1 MSTPDATG
9 QDADPG
15 HALADRRV
23 ADPKPGLARRGLA
36 FAGSLFT
43 MRKDKSE
50 ARIGLILLCFGA
62 LFTTLSGRLVWLAM
76 APDEPVGLRRA
87 TSDATSAARPDIVDR
102 NGVVLATDIRS
113 VSVFAEPRKI
123 IDKDEAVE
131 LLSAVLPDLN
141 AKELRD
147 RFERRRGFVWVK
159 REITPR
165 QQAEV
170 HRLGIP
176 GVGFVPENKR
186 VYPNGVA
193 AAHVLGA
200 ANVDNVGIS
209 GIEKYIDTKGLTNPV
224 GAGLNAVHKD
234 LPPVRLSLDIRAQH
248 ALRDELAQGMAKYR
262 AKAAAGAI
270 IDVNTGEMIASV
282 SLPDFDPNNPADALN
297 KDNINRINVGVFE
310 MGSTFKALTVAM
322 ALDSGRFNVN
332 STFDARS
339 ALRYGRHT
347 INDFHGKGRVL
358 TVPEVFVYSSN
369 IGTARMA
376 MALGVSHHREFLRRA
391 GQLDRLVTELPENAA
406 PIVPR
411 PWGEINTMTIA
422 FGHGLAVAPLQ
433 AAMATGALMNGGVM
447 IPPTFLTRTEEEARA
462 LGVRLVKAETSEAM
476 RYVMRLNAERGSA
489 GRAAVPGYYVGG
501 KTGTAEKV
509 VNGRYSRDKRFT
521 TFMAIAPADKPRYL
535 FMTLFDE
542 PQPTPDSGGY
552 ATSGWNAAPTT
563 GRIVERIAP
572 LLGIPPRFEAPDRP
586 FPLMARVGAWGTR

>member
-1 MSTPDATG
+1 MTASLSSTPNEAQAGRKLTRF
-9 QDADPG
+9 
-15 HALADRRV
+15 LA
-23 ADPKPGLARRGLA
+23 
-36 FAGSLFT
+36 SLFSLSSG
-43 MRKDKSE
+43 KSE
-50 ARIGLILLCFGA
+50 ARVGLIMLVFGA
-62 LFTTLSGRLVWLAM
+62 LFLTLSGRLVYLAV

-87 TSDATSAARPDIVDR
+87 TAAATSAARPDIIDR
-102 NGVVLATDIRS
+102 NGEVLATDVKT

-141 AKELRD
+141 AKELRE

-193 AAHVLGA
+193 AAHILGF
-200 ANVDNVGIS
+200 ANVDNIGIA
-209 GIEKYIDTKGLTNPV
+209 GIEKWIDQRALTNKEGAGV
-224 GAGLNAVHKD
+224 GAQARE
-234 LPPVRLSLDIRAQH
+234 LPPVQLSIDLRVQH
-248 ALRDELAQGMAKYR
+248 ALRDELAKGMARFR

-270 IDVNTGEMIASV
+270 LDITTGEIVASV
-282 SLPDFDPNNPADALN
+282 SLPDFDPANPTDALN
-297 KDNINRINVGVFE
+297 DNNINRINVGVFE

-322 ALDSGRFNVN
+322 ALDSGRFNIN
-332 STFDARS
+332 SSFDARN

-347 INDFHGKGRVL
+347 INDFRGQNRVL

-376 MALGVSHHREFLRRA
+376 LALGVNHHREFLRRA
-391 GQLDRLVTELPENAA
+391 GQLDRMVTELPENAA
-406 PIVPR
+406 PIVPQR
-411 PWGEINTMTIA
+411 WGELNTMTIA

-433 AAMATGALMNGGVM
+433 AAAATGAMMNGGLM
-447 IPPTFLTRTEEEARA
+447 IPPTFLKRDQAEAATKATR
-462 LGVRLVKAETSEAM
+462 LIKPETSEAM

-489 GRAAVPGYYVGG
+489 ARAAVPGYYVGG

-521 TFMAIAPADKPRYL
+521 TFMAIAPSDRPRYL
-535 FMTLFDE
+535 FMTIFDE
-542 PQPTPDSGGY
+542 PQPTPESGGF

-563 GRIVERIAP
+563 GKIVERVAP
-572 LLGIPPRFEAPDRP
+572 LLGLPPRFDPPERP
-586 FPLMARVGAWGTR
+586 FPLMTRLGAWGTR